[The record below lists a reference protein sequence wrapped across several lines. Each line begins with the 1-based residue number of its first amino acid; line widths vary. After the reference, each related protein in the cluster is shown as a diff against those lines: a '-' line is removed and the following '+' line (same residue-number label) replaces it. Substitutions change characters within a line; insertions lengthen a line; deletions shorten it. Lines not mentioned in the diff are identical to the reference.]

1 MKAFL
6 TIVVVILFY
15 CIGDAQEDM
24 IYTNAL
30 TKKLRFHQIDF
41 FQPVERWLHI
51 TNITDDEFMDYD
63 AVLRDEQGLEVRLNI
78 QEADKMYS
86 QHPHIELIRMI
97 ADISTNDDEADILV
111 SQLNTE
117 WVTEKYQADWGLYAD
132 FTPKRAF
139 SNYPKGR
146 ILCLY
151 KEGRALVNYIVLHDE
166 EELDPFFEFPL
177 SFQ

>member
-1 MKAFL
+1 VKA
-6 TIVVVILFY
+6 ILIIIQALLFSSVAY
-15 CIGDAQEDM
+15 TQDNM
-24 IYTNAL
+24 VYTNAL
-30 TKKLRFHQIDF
+30 TKKLNFHQIDF

-51 TNITDDEFMDYD
+51 TNITADEFMDYD
-63 AVLRDEQGLEVRLNI
+63 AVLRDEQGLEIRLNI

-86 QHPHIELIRMI
+86 QHPHVELIRMI
-97 ADISTNDDEADILV
+97 ANISTNNEEAEILI
-111 SQLNTE
+111 SQLNAE
-117 WVTEKYQADWGLYAD
+117 WVIEKYQADWGLYAD
-132 FTPKRAF
+132 FTPKRSF
-139 SNYPKGR
+139 STYPKGR